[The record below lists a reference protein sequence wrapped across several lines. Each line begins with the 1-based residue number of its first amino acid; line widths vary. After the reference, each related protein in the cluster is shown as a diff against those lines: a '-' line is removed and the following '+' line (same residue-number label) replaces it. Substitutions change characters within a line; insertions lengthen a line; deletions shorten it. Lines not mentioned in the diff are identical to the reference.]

1 MTDCTEPRLAQA
13 RDGRDGE
20 GQEGMAKLAQPGQ
33 PAVEAHFPGFAD
45 NMRKLFGHGLEF
57 YLASNESLR
66 PFLNEVPYGHK
77 LAWLDFTDTAD
88 KGWSTREFLNLF
100 NVINGIAFGDR
111 GIPMPQWVMVDLI
124 LMPSAALIAGLPQP
138 AFAAMVERSTF
149 RFDTDVKR
157 LLRDVQASMRDN
169 GYTGPVPVGGYCA
182 APSAAAGTWVGW
194 SLWSLMP
201 AVGLGQAAKA
211 LALSAYRAR
220 KLDGVTQYDNS
231 ALKVHTRFGALKIV
245 VATVPFHTSPGSFV
259 YESDFTGAVGAPV
272 AEPTFLL
279 DPFDYERQSAM
290 QKAVEAGD
298 SEFSLLPPG
307 HLLENGKTYVPI
319 LERPVHHDRLGY
331 SR

>member
-1 MTDCTEPRLAQA
+1 VTDQTLVE
-13 RDGRDGE
+13 
-20 GQEGMAKLAQPGQ
+20 QPL
-33 PAVEAHFPGFAD
+33 VEQHWPGFAD
-45 NMRKLFGHGLEF
+45 HVQGLVNQEVEF
-57 YLASNESLR
+57 FLASNATLR
-66 PFLNEVPYGHK
+66 EHLNETPYGHK
-77 LAWLDFTDTAD
+77 LTWLDFTETAD
-88 KGWSTREFLNLF
+88 RGWSKKEFLNLF

-124 LMPSAALIAGLPQP
+124 LMPSAAVIASLPQQ

-149 RFDTDVKR
+149 RFDTDVKQH
-157 LLRDVQASMRDN
+157 LGAVQERMRQT

-182 APSAAAGTWVGW
+182 APSAAPGTWVGW

-231 ALKVHTRFGALKIV
+231 ALKVHTRFGALRIL

-259 YESDFTGAVGAPV
+259 YQSDFTAPV
-272 AEPTFLL
+272 GVPGVTEPSFLL

-290 QKAVEAGD
+290 QKAIEAGRSD
-298 SEFSLLPPG
+298 FYLLPPG
-307 HLLENGKTYVPI
+307 HLRQGGRPFVPI
-319 LERPVHHDRLGY
+319 LEKPRLAPPR
-331 SR
+331 S